1 MAKIILTIDDTILQE
16 LTLSKERVTIGRRA
30 HNDIVIDDLA
40 ISGEH
45 AVIVTANDD
54 SFLEDLNST
63 NGTQINGQPVKK
75 HFLQDGD
82 VVEMAQYKLRYIA
95 DGHPARGEG
104 AEAATA
110 SSGIAAS
117 QNVATLKVMNGP
129 NAGKEIALT
138 KVLTTLGHPGVEVAV
153 ITQRSQ
159 SYYIEHVEGGSYLLV
174 NGKSA
179 NGNAHL
185 IADGDVI
192 DLSGT
197 QMAFSQP

>member
-82 VVEMAQYKLRYIA
+82 VIELAQYKLKYKANGDA
-95 DGHPARGEG
+95 DIGE
-104 AEAATA
+104 ASNNAAAQTSKATA
-110 SSGIAAS
+110 RQSAMIKVLNGAS
-117 QNVATLKVMNGP
+117 
-129 NAGKEIALT
+129 AGKGIALT
-138 KVLTTLGHPGVEVAV
+138 KVLTTIGRPGVQVAGV
-153 ITQRSQ
+153 TYHLQ
-159 SYYIEHVEGGSYLLV
+159 SYFLKHVEGDTYPVV
-174 NGKSA
+174 NGQSIGGDA
-179 NGNAHL
+179 YQMTH
-185 IADGDVI
+185 GDVI
-192 DLSGT
+192 ELSGT
-197 QMAFSQP
+197 LMEFGLF